1 MAGCRD
7 KPFVS
12 LDAGCL
18 PYLEHAGLGSGR
30 RQSRFTEAFVKGL
43 QPPAK
48 GARWEWDSELTGFL
62 LRIFA
67 PTKMYPKGTRT
78 FYLSY
83 WFRGG
88 ERRYR
93 IGSWPDWSVTAARDE
108 AKAIRQRV
116 DRGEDPTTVRR
127 ELRDAPTMQD
137 LWERY
142 KAEHL
147 PRKAPK
153 SQHDDT
159 KMAERHI
166 LPHLGS
172 DRRVAEV
179 HHADIAALHR
189 AITESGRPVLANR
202 VVSCARRMFSLAL
215 KPMSGEARAWRDPA
229 LGNPCRGIEHNPED
243 GRERFLSTTE
253 LAAVGDALTV
263 YGTTRPVHQSAAN
276 CIRLIMLTGCRPAE
290 ARRATWAQFDL
301 PGFWIK
307 PSSHTKQR
315 KVHRAPLNLAAQ
327 ELIESLRKEA
337 IETGSKP
344 ADFVFPGPRNTS
356 GGSTPLPRP
365 ESCWETVR
373 RAASVMLWEGSS
385 DPKVAKLVAG
395 LTHKLGRRPT
405 ARECKITAEQSKVTL
420 PAGVLDARLYDLR
433 HSFASIG
440 AADGLSLIV
449 IGKLLG
455 HSRAPT
461 TARYAHLAD
470 DPLREATER
479 IGRTIAG
486 AGNVVKRREGQ

>member
-1 MAGCRD
+1 V
-7 KPFVS
+7 P
-12 LDAGCL
+12 
-18 PYLEHAGLGSGR
+18 H
-30 RQSRFTEAFVKGL
+30 RFTETFVKGL
-43 QPPAK
+43 RPPAK
-48 GARWEWDSELTGFL
+48 GARWEWDSELKGFL
-62 LRIFA
+62 IRIFA
-67 PTKMYPKGTRT
+67 PTKTHPKGTRT

-83 WFRGG
+83 WLKS
-88 ERRYR
+88 EKRYR
-93 IGSWPDWSVTAARDE
+93 IGSWPDWSVTAARAE

-116 DRGEDPTTVRR
+116 DRGEDPATVRR

-142 KAEHL
+142 RTEHL

-159 KMAERHI
+159 KMVERHI

-189 AITESGRPVLANR
+189 EITGSGRRVLANR
-202 VVSCARRMFSLAL
+202 VASCARKMFALAL
-215 KPMSGEARAWRDPA
+215 KPMPGEARAWRDPV
-229 LGNPCRGIEHNPED
+229 LGNPCQGIEHNPED
-243 GRERFLSTTE
+243 GRERFLSPAE

-276 CIRLIMLTGCRPAE
+276 CIRLVMLTGCRPAE

-327 ELIESLRKEA
+327 ELIERLRKEA
-337 IETGSKP
+337 IETDLKP
-344 ADFVFPGPRNTS
+344 ADFVFPGPSSKSSRNTS

-365 ESCWETVR
+365 ESCWEAVR
-373 RAASVMLWEGSS
+373 RAATVMLWEGSS
-385 DPKVAKLVAG
+385 NPRVAKLVAD
-395 LTHKLGRRPT
+395 LARRLGRRPT
-405 ARECKITAEQSKVTL
+405 VRECKITAVQTKVTL

-479 IGRTIAG
+479 IGRTITGGVTG
-486 AGNVVKRREGQ
+486 AGEDGNVAKLRDDA

>member
-1 MAGCRD
+1 M
-7 KPFVS
+7 P
-12 LDAGCL
+12 
-18 PYLEHAGLGSGR
+18 H
-30 RQSRFTEAFVKGL
+30 RFTEVFVKGL

-48 GARWEWDSELTGFL
+48 GARWEWDSELKGFL
-62 LRIFA
+62 IRIFA
-67 PTKMYPKGTRT
+67 PTKMHPQGTRT

-83 WFRGG
+83 WLKS
-88 ERRYR
+88 EKRYR
-93 IGSWPDWSVTAARDE
+93 IGSWPDWSVTAARAE

-116 DRGEDPTTVRR
+116 DRGEDPATVRR

-142 KAEHL
+142 RTEHL

-159 KMAERHI
+159 KMVERYI
-166 LPHLGS
+166 LPSLGQ

-189 AITESGRPVLANR
+189 ALTGSGRPVLANR
-202 VVSCARRMFSLAL
+202 VVSCARKMFSLAL
-215 KPMSGEARAWRDPA
+215 KPMYLHGVGEARAWRDPV
-229 LGNPCRGIEHNPED
+229 LGNPCQGIEHNPED
-243 GRERFLSTTE
+243 GRERFLSPAE
-253 LAAVGDALTV
+253 LTAVSDALADLADSAKGRAR
-263 YGTTRPVHQSAAN
+263 GTTGAGRISAAN
-276 CIRLIMLTGCRPAE
+276 YIRLIMLTGCRPAE

-327 ELIESLRKEA
+327 ELVESLRKPD
-337 IETGSKP
+337 SKP
-344 ADFVFPGPRNTS
+344 ADFVFPGHDPS
-356 GGSTPLPRP
+356 GGRDPSKPLPRP

-373 RAASVMLWEGSS
+373 RAATVMLWEGGLGHGHVR
-385 DPKVAKLVAG
+385 DPKVAKLVAD
-395 LTHKLGRRPT
+395 LTVKLGRRPT
-405 ARECKITAEQSKVTL
+405 VRECKIIAAQSQVTL
-420 PAGVLDARLYDLR
+420 PVGVLDTRLYDLR

-440 AADGLSLIV
+440 AADGLSLLV

-479 IGRTIAG
+479 IGRAIIGGGST
-486 AGNVVKRREGQ
+486 NVVKPRGDDE

>member
-1 MAGCRD
+1 M
-7 KPFVS
+7 P
-12 LDAGCL
+12 
-18 PYLEHAGLGSGR
+18 
-30 RQSRFTEAFVKGL
+30 QQRFTETFIKGL
-43 QPPAK
+43 KPPAK

-62 LRIFA
+62 IRIFA
-67 PTKMYPKGTRT
+67 PTKASPEGART

-83 WFRGG
+83 WLKS
-88 ERRYR
+88 EKRYR
-93 IGSWPDWSVTAARDE
+93 IGSWPDWSVTAARAE

-116 DRGEDPTTVRR
+116 DRGEDPATVRR

-142 KAEHL
+142 RTEHL

-159 KMAERHI
+159 KMVERHI
-166 LPHLGS
+166 LPTLGH

-179 HHADIAALHR
+179 HHADIVALHHV
-189 AITESGRPVLANR
+189 ITESGRRVLANR
-202 VVSCARRMFSLAL
+202 IVSCARKMFALAL
-215 KPMSGEARAWRDPA
+215 KPMPGEAKAWRDPA

-243 GRERFLSTTE
+243 GRERFLSTAE
-253 LAAVGDALTV
+253 LTAVSDALADLADPAKDRIR
-263 YGTTRPVHQSAAN
+263 GTTIHTRAPAAN

-315 KVHRAPLNLAAQ
+315 KVHRAPLNPAAQ
-327 ELIESLRKEA
+327 ELIERLRKL
-337 IETGSKP
+337 SPSDHKP
-344 ADFVFPGPRNTS
+344 ADFVFPGPRP
-356 GGSTPLPRP
+356 GIPIPRP

-373 RAASVMLWEGSS
+373 RAATVLLWEGGLGHGHVR

-395 LTHKLGRRPT
+395 LTHRLGRRPT
-405 ARECKITAEQSKVTL
+405 VRECKIAAEQDRAQSKVIL
-420 PAGVLDARLYDLR
+420 PIGILDARLYDLR

-440 AADGLSLIV
+440 AADGLSLLI

-455 HSRAPT
+455 HSRAST

-479 IGRTIAG
+479 IGRTITG
-486 AGNVVKRREGQ
+486 DTTRDDNHC

>member
-1 MAGCRD
+1 L
-7 KPFVS
+7 V
-12 LDAGCL
+12 
-18 PYLEHAGLGSGR
+18 LESVPH
-30 RQSRFTEAFVKGL
+30 RFTEAWIKGL

-62 LRIFA
+62 IRIFA
-67 PTKMYPKGTRT
+67 PTKTHPKGTRT

-88 ERRYR
+88 EHRYR
-93 IGSWPDWSVTAARDE
+93 IGSWPDWSVTAARAE

-116 DRGEDPTTVRR
+116 DRGEDPATVRR

-142 KAEHL
+142 RTEHL

-159 KMAERHI
+159 KMVERYI
-166 LPHLGS
+166 LPSLGQ

-189 AITESGRPVLANR
+189 ALTGSGRPVLANR
-202 VVSCARRMFSLAL
+202 VVSCAGKMFSLAL
-215 KPMSGEARAWRDPA
+215 KPMYLHGVGEARAWRDPV
-229 LGNPCRGIEHNPED
+229 LGNPCQGIEHNPED
-243 GRERFLSTTE
+243 GRERFLSTAE
-253 LAAVGDALTV
+253 LTAVSDALAGSLSSLSNHS
-263 YGTTRPVHQSAAN
+263 GTTAYSKRAEAN

-290 ARRATWAQFDL
+290 ARQATWAQFDL
-301 PGFWIK
+301 DGFWIK

-315 KVHRAPLNLAAQ
+315 KMHRVPLNPAAQ
-327 ELIESLRKEA
+327 DLIENLR
-337 IETGSKP
+337 TSDCKP
-344 ADFVFPGPRNTS
+344 SDFVFPGPHNTS
-356 GGSTPLPRP
+356 GGSTPLPRLD
-365 ESCWETVR
+365 SCWEMVR
-373 RAASVMLWEGSS
+373 CAATVMLWEGSS
-385 DPKVAKLVAG
+385 NPKVAKLVAD
-395 LTHKLGRRPT
+395 LARRLGRRPT
-405 ARECKITAEQSKVTL
+405 VRECKITAAQSKVTL

-440 AADGLSLIV
+440 AADGLSLLV

-479 IGRTIAG
+479 IGRAITKSSGKVAKLRDG
-486 AGNVVKRREGQ
+486 A

>member
-1 MAGCRD
+1 MTRWDGALLRKGWGRD
-7 KPFVS
+7 RIMP
-12 LDAGCL
+12 
-18 PYLEHAGLGSGR
+18 H
-30 RQSRFTEAFVKGL
+30 RFTETFVKGL

-62 LRIFA
+62 IRIFA
-67 PTKMYPKGTRT
+67 PTKAHPKGTRT

-83 WFRGG
+83 WLRGG
-88 ERRYR
+88 EHRYR
-93 IGSWPDWSVTAARDE
+93 IGSWPDWSVTAAREE
-108 AKAIRQRV
+108 AKAIRKRV
-116 DRGEDPTTVRR
+116 DRGEDPSTVRR
-127 ELRDAPTMQD
+127 ELRDAPTLRD

-142 KAEHL
+142 RTEHL
-147 PRKAPK
+147 PPKAPK

-159 KMAERHI
+159 VMVERHI
-166 LPHLGS
+166 LPSLGQ
-172 DRRVAEV
+172 DRRVAEI

-189 AITESGRPVLANR
+189 EITGSGRLVLANR
-202 VVSCARRMFSLAL
+202 VVSCARKMLSLAL
-215 KPMSGEARAWRDPA
+215 KPMPGEARAWRDPV
-229 LGNPCRGIEHNPED
+229 LGNPCQGIERNPED
-243 GRERFLSTTE
+243 GRERFLSTAELTAVSDA
-253 LAAVGDALTV
+253 LAAR
-263 YGTTRPVHQSAAN
+263 GTTPAAN

-290 ARRATWAQFDL
+290 ARRATWVQFDL

-327 ELIESLRKEA
+327 ELIESLRKPD
-337 IETGSKP
+337 SKP
-344 ADFVFPGPRNTS
+344 ADFVFPGPRP
-356 GGSTPLPRP
+356 GTPLRHP

-373 RAASVMLWEGSS
+373 RAATVMLWEGSS
-385 DPKVAKLVAG
+385 NPKVAKLVAS
-395 LTHKLGRRPT
+395 LAHKLGRRPT
-405 ARECKITAEQSKVTL
+405 VRECKITAEQSKVTL

-440 AADGLSLIV
+440 AADGLSLLI

-479 IGRTIAG
+479 IGKVITG
-486 AGNVVKRREGQ
+486 ATGSGGGSGTGGSATGGSVNK

>member
-1 MAGCRD
+1 
-7 KPFVS
+7 
-12 LDAGCL
+12 
-18 PYLEHAGLGSGR
+18 LGGD
-30 RQSRFTEAFVKGL
+30 QVPHRFTEIFVKGL

-48 GARWEWDSELTGFL
+48 GARWEWDSELKGFL
-62 LRIFA
+62 IRIFA
-67 PTKMYPKGTRT
+67 PTKAHPKGTRT

-83 WFRGG
+83 WLKS
-88 ERRYR
+88 EKRYR
-93 IGSWPDWSVTAARDE
+93 IGSWPDWSVTAARAE

-116 DRGEDPTTVRR
+116 DRGEDPATVRR

-159 KMAERHI
+159 KMVERHI
-166 LPHLGS
+166 LPHLGEG
-172 DRRVAEV
+172 RRVAEV
-179 HHADIAALHR
+179 HHADIAALHH
-189 AITESGRPVLANR
+189 AITESGRRVLANR
-202 VVSCARRMFSLAL
+202 IVSCARRMFSLAL
-215 KPMSGEARAWRDPA
+215 KPMPGEARAWRDPV

-243 GRERFLSTTE
+243 GRERFLSTVE
-253 LAAVGDALTV
+253 LTAVSDALADLADPAKDRIR
-263 YGTTRPVHQSAAN
+263 GTTIHTRAPAAN

-327 ELIESLRKEA
+327 ELIESLRGPA
-337 IETGSKP
+337 SRRADHKP
-344 ADFVFPGPRNTS
+344 TDFVFPGPRP
-356 GGSTPLPRP
+356 GTPLPRP
-365 ESCWETVR
+365 EGCWESVR
-373 RAASVMLWEGSS
+373 RAATVMLWEGSS
-385 DPKVAKLVAG
+385 NPKVAKLVAD
-395 LTHKLGRRPT
+395 LTCKLGRRPT
-405 ARECKITAEQSKVTL
+405 VRECEITAASPAHIESKVAL
-420 PAGVLDARLYDLR
+420 PTGVLDARLYDLR

-440 AADGLSLIV
+440 AADGLSLLV

-479 IGRTIAG
+479 IGKVITGDTAG
-486 AGNVVKRREGQ
+486 TTTEDGGKTVKLRDDYC